1 MSFFD
6 DKQEIIKLELTTY
19 GRFLLSRGKFKP
31 VYYAFFDDDV
41 IYDSLYANL
50 SESQNSTQDRIFDET
65 PSLKPQTTYTSIED
79 SVKLN
84 KLVLREID
92 KLKEEESQ
100 ISADKN
106 YALSL
111 PLANSSLSSD
121 YSPAWSLSFI
131 SGSISSSQP
140 YIDNSDGLSGSLQ
153 PYLRVPQINL
163 LDNVYDI
170 KMKKNDFSLDNNYK
184 FVTVEVSGSDQYV
197 YSIKDNE
204 LILSVLESNVDNL
217 TKNFDV
223 EVFIEEE
230 EKILGRDE
238 KKKILKK
245 LNFKKDPL
253 AIVNNILLDN
263 PITFEVQ
270 EDENYVEYFFELTID
285 DEIEIPPQEAAKPTG
300 TGTSTYQTN
309 VKNGPFGVDC

>member
-6 DKQEIIKLELTTY
+6 DKQEILKVELTTY

-31 VYYAFFDDDV
+31 AYYAFFDDDV
-41 IYDSLYANL
+41 IYDSLYASL

-153 PYLRVPQINL
+153 PYLKVPQINL
-163 LDNVYDI
+163 IDSVYDI
-170 KMKKNDFSLDNNYK
+170 KTKKNDFSLDNGYQ
-184 FVTVEVSGSDQYV
+184 FITVNVSGNDQYV
-197 YSIKDNE
+197 YSMNDGKIV
-204 LILSVLESNVDNL
+204 LSLLEANVDNL
-217 TKNFDV
+217 TKNFDIEIFV
-223 EVFIEEE
+223 EEE

-238 KKKILKK
+238 TKKTLKQ
-245 LNFKKDPL
+245 LNFKKDSVS
-253 AIVNNILLDN
+253 IVNNILLDT
-263 PITFEVQ
+263 PITFEVE
-270 EDENYVEYFFELTID
+270 EDENYVEYYFELTID
-285 DEIEIPPQEAAKPTG
+285 DEIELPPQQNISTN
-300 TGTSTYQTN
+300 TYQSN
-309 VKNGPFGVDC
+309 VKGGPFGVDC